1 MVGIPTAEIQHAD
14 CSAVCSVLVYVC
26 IYSQRQSLCASARPA
41 EARATLPTRSCS
53 NFSLHCPV
61 SMAHGHSR
69 LTGQA
74 CRLQGMTLH
83 ASPMVYIIQTSHFSP
98 CYHHASHGA
107 TYMVPDSHHAHQL
120 MPMRDPHHQHIDIA
134 PRAHSMVHSLH
145 LQSFSTLIEPLLE
158 IVEQSGSGLFRHLVV
173 LLHIDQPLREV
184 DCLVA
189 VHVQRFEHC
198 LRKLF

>member
-1 MVGIPTAEIQHAD
+1 MRLPD
-14 CSAVCSVLVYVC
+14 P
-26 IYSQRQSLCASARPA
+26 QRPEPHFPLDLAATSL
-41 EARATLPTRSCS
+41 SCVHI
-53 NFSLHCPV
+53 LW
-61 SMAHGHSR
+61 AHGHSR
-69 LTGQA
+69 VTSH
-74 CRLQGMTLH
+74 RQGMQAAGHTLH